1 MGLDMYL
8 EGNKYLGT
16 NWDNPELNPRED
28 GFEVRGRVLRLGY
41 WRKHPDLHGYIVET
55 FAEGVD
61 ECQEI
66 ALSVANL
73 EQTLAA
79 SEADQLP
86 PTTGFFFGESQPEDK
101 DETRKI
107 LTDAI
112 QWAKT
117 EEKNVYRSVVYRAS
131 W

>member
-86 PTTGFFFGESQPEDK
+86 PTTGCRPRAFSSASRSPK
-101 DETRKI
+101 TKTRHVK
-107 LTDAI
+107 
-112 QWAKT
+112 
-117 EEKNVYRSVVYRAS
+117 S
-131 W
+131 